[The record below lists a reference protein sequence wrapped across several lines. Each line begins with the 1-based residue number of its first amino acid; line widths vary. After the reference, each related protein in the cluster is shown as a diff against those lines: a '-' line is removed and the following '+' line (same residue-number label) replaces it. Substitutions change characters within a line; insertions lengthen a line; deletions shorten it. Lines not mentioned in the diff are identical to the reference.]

1 MLIDIENLQNLTTS
15 TLVESMPTEYN
26 ILLGSIFLFIGIVF
40 IIRIYLKGQRDS
52 KKLKQF

>member
-15 TLVESMPTEYN
+15 AITETIPVEYN

-40 IIRIYLKGQRDS
+40 IVRIYLKGQRDS
-52 KKLKQF
+52 RKIKQF